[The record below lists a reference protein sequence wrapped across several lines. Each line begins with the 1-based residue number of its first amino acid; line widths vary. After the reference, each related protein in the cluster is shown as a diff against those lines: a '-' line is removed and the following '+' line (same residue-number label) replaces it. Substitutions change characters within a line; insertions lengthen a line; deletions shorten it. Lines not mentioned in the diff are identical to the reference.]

1 MNAKKFKEWF
11 THYFGLHAVATGAAI
26 MYSPF
31 LPQLVFTIVWAVFFI
46 ICSILNS
53 C

>member
-1 MNAKKFKEWF
+1 MNLKKFKEWY

-31 LPQLVFTIVWAVFFI
+31 VAEMVFTIIWAICFI
-46 ICSILNS
+46 TCSIMNG